1 MPFGSRTADCGHA
14 ESGLGVVCVRARC
27 PPPPHAETPPP
38 PVSAVFA
45 MKRAKALR
53 IPRAC
58 GMYHAFV
65 EQRGQ
70 ARGILRRFCWD
81 FRSRSAEIH
90 GGSAQR
96 EFTADLRNKPT
107 ADLREFRADLREF
120 RADLREFRADL
131 RKFTA
136 DLREFTADLRE
147 FTRNGRNSADVPRC
161 SAALLWST
169 ITSEDK
175 ITAGP
180 GYSERFCSL
189 HCKHRRKREASGFIL
204 VK

>member
-1 MPFGSRTADCGHA
+1 MRG
-14 ESGLGVVCVRARC
+14 ARC
-27 PPPPHAETPPP
+27 PPPPHAESPPP
-38 PVSAVFA
+38 PDSAVFA

-70 ARGILRRFCWD
+70 ARGILRRFCCWD
-81 FRSRSAEIH
+81 FRSRSAETH

-96 EFTADLRNKPT
+96 EFTADLPNKPT
-107 ADLREFRADLREF
+107 ADLREFKADLREI

-161 SAALLWST
+161 PAALLRST
-169 ITSEDK
+169 ITSEC
-175 ITAGP
+175 IRGEFTAGP
-180 GYSERFCSL
+180 GYSERFCLL